1 MADGRSWCAW
11 PIRRATSNGG
21 EMIGAAVF
29 DIGNA
34 KPVGLAA
41 IDPDLPDPLVL
52 SLGSDTLSRFVMTVD
67 FAGGWA
73 LLWESR

>member
-1 MADGRSWCAW
+1 
-11 PIRRATSNGG
+11 
-21 EMIGAAVF
+21 MIGAAVF